1 MKVIGH
7 HVYIGSEAAGH
18 GLQVF
23 DLKKLLHIRHPKT
36 FNITRDLTAWFRGF
50 GSSHNII
57 ANKESDT
64 IFAVG
69 AGKDGVAV
77 SCSNANA
84 GLIMVDVSD
93 PSNPTLAGCNGDDGY
108 VHDAQCVTYSG
119 VDKDFNSHEIC
130 FGYNED
136 TLTIY
141 DVTNKANSSIISRT
155 SYTGFSYTHQGWN
168 VDPDFRY
175 LLLDDELD
183 EYHGDIG
190 YTTTYV
196 FNISSLA
203 HPVWTGK
210 YVAPQKSIDHNQ
222 YIIDYISYQANY
234 ASGLRVLDVKSVL
247 DDPSGNG
254 IKEVAH
260 FDCYPEDDD
269 RNLVHTVGAW
279 SVYPYFESGNVV
291 LNCIE
296 RGLFSLKVNI

>member
-7 HVYIGSEAAGH
+7 HVYIGSEAYGH
-18 GLQVF
+18 GMQVF
-23 DLKKLLHIRHPKT
+23 DLNKLLNVRTPKT
-36 FNITRDLTAWFRGF
+36 FSTRYDLTAWFSEF

-57 ANKESDT
+57 ANEESNT

-69 AGKDGVAV
+69 AGFNAA
-77 SCSNANA
+77 CSGSRG

-108 VHDAQCVTYSG
+108 VHDAQCVIYNG
-119 VDKDFNSHEIC
+119 VDENFKGREIC
-130 FGYNED
+130 FGYNEN

-141 DVTNKANSSIISRT
+141 DVTDKARSSVISRV
-155 SYTGFSYTHQGWN
+155 SYNGYAYTHQGWN

-183 EYHGDIG
+183 EARTSQTGQTI
-190 YTTTYV
+190 TYV
-196 FNISSLA
+196 FDISSLA
-203 HPVWTGK
+203 NPVWTGK
-210 YVAPQKSIDHNQ
+210 YVAPRKSIDHNQ

-234 ASGLRVLDVKSVL
+234 ASGLRVLDVQSVVN
-247 DDPSGNG
+247 DPSGNG
-254 IKEVAH
+254 IKELAH
-260 FDCYPEDDD
+260 FDCYPEDDAQPIAD
-269 RNLVHTVGAW
+269 FHGAW
-279 SVYPYFESGNVV
+279 SVYPYFKSGNVV